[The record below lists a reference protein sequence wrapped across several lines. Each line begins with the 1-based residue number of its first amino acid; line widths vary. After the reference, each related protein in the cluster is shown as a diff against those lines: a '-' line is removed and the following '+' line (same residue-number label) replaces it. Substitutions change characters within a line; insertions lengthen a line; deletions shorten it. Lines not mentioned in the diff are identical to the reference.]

1 MLFEFRDR
9 RMDGNMKTI
18 LLVDDDR
25 DILSYLEDS
34 LGMLGYNV
42 IPKPDAQSA
51 LSVIRAGVKVDLV
64 VTDYS
69 MPGMDGHEFFSVLKQ
84 ALPSV
89 PVIILTGY
97 GSVETYLKSLSLGV
111 CEFVCK
117 PIEAKELDRIV
128 KAALDR
134 AEA

>member
-1 MLFEFRDR
+1 
-9 RMDGNMKTI
+9 MDWDMKTI
-18 LLVDDDR
+18 LLVDDDL

-34 LGMLGYNV
+34 LRTFGYNV
-42 IPKPDAQSA
+42 ISKPDAQSA
-51 LSVIRAGVKVDLV
+51 LSSIREGANVDLV

-69 MPGMDGHEFFSVLKQ
+69 MPGMDGHEFFTVLKRV
-84 ALPSV
+84 LPSV

-117 PIEAKELDRIV
+117 PIEAKELDRVV

-134 AEA
+134 AAT

>member
-1 MLFEFRDR
+1 
-9 RMDGNMKTI
+9 MKTI

-25 DILSYLEDS
+25 DILSCLEDS
-34 LGMLGYNV
+34 LSALGYNV
-42 IPKPDAQSA
+42 IPKSDAESA
-51 LSVIRAGVKVDLV
+51 MAIIREGAKVDLV
-64 VTDYS
+64 LTDYS
-69 MPGMDGHEFFSVLKQ
+69 MPGMDGHEFFSVLKRV
-84 ALPSV
+84 LPSV

-128 KAALDR
+128 KAVLDR
-134 AEA
+134 AAV

>member
-1 MLFEFRDR
+1 
-9 RMDGNMKTI
+9 MKTI

-25 DILSYLEDS
+25 DILSCLEDS
-34 LGMLGYNV
+34 LSALGYNV
-42 IPKPDAQSA
+42 IPKSDAESA
-51 LSVIRAGVKVDLV
+51 MAIIREGAKVDLV
-64 VTDYS
+64 LTDYS
-69 MPGMDGHEFFSVLKQ
+69 MPGMDGHEFFSVLKRV
-84 ALPSV
+84 LPSV

-134 AEA
+134 AAT

>member
-1 MLFEFRDR
+1 
-9 RMDGNMKTI
+9 MKTI

-25 DILSYLEDS
+25 DILSCLEDS
-34 LGMLGYNV
+34 LSALGYNV
-42 IPKPDAQSA
+42 IPKSDAESA
-51 LSVIRAGVKVDLV
+51 MAIIREGAKVDLV
-64 VTDYS
+64 LTDYS
-69 MPGMDGHEFFSVLKQ
+69 MPGMDGHEFFSVLKRI
-84 ALPSV
+84 LPSV

-134 AEA
+134 AAV

>member
-1 MLFEFRDR
+1 
-9 RMDGNMKTI
+9 MDGDMKTI
-18 LLVDDDR
+18 LLVDDDH
-25 DILSYLEDS
+25 DVLSCLEDS
-34 LGMLGYNV
+34 LSALGYNV
-42 IPKPDAQSA
+42 IAKPDAESA
-51 LSVIRAGVKVDLV
+51 MAVIREGAKVDLV
-64 VTDYS
+64 VTDYA
-69 MPGMDGHEFFSVLKQ
+69 MPGMDGHEFFSVLKRI
-84 ALPSV
+84 LPSV

-134 AEA
+134 AAV

>member
-1 MLFEFRDR
+1 
-9 RMDGNMKTI
+9 MDGHMKTI

-34 LGMLGYNV
+34 LRTFGYNV
-42 IPKPDAQSA
+42 ISKPDAQSA
-51 LSVIRAGVKVDLV
+51 LAVIREGANVDLV

-69 MPGMDGHEFFSVLKQ
+69 MPGMDGHEFFTVLKR

-134 AEA
+134 AAT

>member
-1 MLFEFRDR
+1 
-9 RMDGNMKTI
+9 MKTI
-18 LLVDDDR
+18 LLVDDDH
-25 DILSYLEDS
+25 DVLSCLEDS
-34 LGMLGYNV
+34 LSALGYNV
-42 IPKPDAQSA
+42 IAKPDAESA
-51 LSVIRAGVKVDLV
+51 MAVIREGAKVDLV
-64 VTDYS
+64 VTDYA
-69 MPGMDGHEFFSVLKQ
+69 MPGMDGHEFFSVLKRI
-84 ALPSV
+84 LPSV

-134 AEA
+134 AAV